1 MKKIKFSLILNF
13 ICLLGL
19 IVWPLLINAA
29 QNLEEDS
36 DVDKAFLTPDQNANI
51 EFVEP
56 IKEGWIVSSFGWRTN
71 PFSGKKEFNKGLDF
85 AATKGTDVYA
95 AADGTVVSAV
105 SEYEPESYYGKYI
118 LIMHSNKIKTHY
130 SKLDSVL
137 VKKGQAVKAGELIG
151 KVGRTGAS
159 RGPHLHFEI
168 YVDDE
173 AQNPTEY
180 IDFKSKTIIKSHFI
194 PKAVKIEQR
203 LNQRP

>member
-1 MKKIKFSLILNF
+1 MKKIKFSLIFNF

-36 DVDKAFLTPDQNANI
+36 DVDKAFLNSNQNAKI

-56 IKEGWIVSSFGWRTN
+56 VKRGWIVSTFGWRTN
-71 PFSGKKEFNKGLDF
+71 PFTDKKEFNKGLDI
-85 AATKGTDVYA
+85 AAPKGTEVYA
-95 AADGTVVSAV
+95 VADGTIVSAV
-105 SEYEPESYYGKYI
+105 SDYEPESYYGKYI
-118 LIMHSNKIKTHY
+118 LIMHSNRIKTHY

-137 VKKGQAVKAGELIG
+137 VKKGQTVKARELIG
-151 KVGRTGAS
+151 KVGRTGLS

-168 YVDDE
+168 LVNDE
-173 AQNPTEY
+173 SKNPTEY
-180 IDFKSKTIIKSHFI
+180 IDFKSKKIIKSHFI
-194 PKAVKIEQR
+194 PKAVKIETK

>member
-1 MKKIKFSLILNF
+1 MKKIKFSPIFYF

-36 DVDKAFLTPDQNANI
+36 GLDEDFLTLNQNANI

-56 IKEGWIVSSFGWRTN
+56 IKEGWIISAFGERTN
-71 PFSGKKEFNKGLDF
+71 PFTGKKEFNKGLDI
-85 AATKGTDVYA
+85 AAPKGTEVYA
-95 AADGTVVSAV
+95 AADGTVLSAV
-105 SEYEPESYYGKYI
+105 SDYEPESYYGKYI

-137 VKKGQAVKAGELIG
+137 VKKGQTVKAGELIG
-151 KVGRTGAS
+151 KVGRTGVS

-168 YVDDE
+168 LVNDDSK
-173 AQNPTEY
+173 NPTEY
-180 IDFKSKTIIKSHFI
+180 IDFKSKTIIKTHFI
-194 PKAVKIEQR
+194 PKEVKIEAR